1 MKEDEM
7 GRPCGRNGGKKNA
20 YAVLLGKT
28 EGKGPVEKPRGRWE
42 DNIKM
47 YVKEVGWEGVDWIS
61 LFQDRQEWR
70 AVVKTVMNHW
80 VL

>member
-1 MKEDEM
+1 M
-7 GRPCGRNGGKKNA
+7 GRPCGRNGRKKSA
-20 YAVLLGKT
+20 YTVLLWKH
-28 EGKGPVEKPRGRWE
+28 EGTGTVEKPRGRWE

-70 AVVKTVMNHW
+70 AVVNTVMNHW
-80 VL
+80 VP